1 MPTKA
6 DIRRAM
12 RVKRR
17 LVSPDERAECSESIC
32 ARVLAREDVQAALQ
46 ARRPFTVY
54 LASPDEI
61 DLTPLVDALWAA
73 DVTVAV
79 PCWDAARESYVLGA
93 YSSATTL
100 VEGAHRI
107 LEPAELVE
115 IAPADIGVWIV
126 PGLAFTPHG
135 GRLGYGGGWYDR
147 LLAQAS
153 PDAVSLG
160 VAYPF
165 QIVDMLP
172 VELHDQS
179 LTDVVTYASLER

>member
-1 MPTKA
+1 MPTKSE
-6 DIRRAM
+6 IRRAM

-17 LVSPDERAECSESIC
+17 LLSPEERAERSALIC
-32 ARVLAREDVQAALQ
+32 ARVLAREDVQSALQ
-46 ARRPFTVY
+46 ARRPFAVY

-61 DLTPLVDALWAA
+61 DLTTLVDALWSA

-79 PCWDAARESYVLGA
+79 PCWDAARERYVLGA

-115 IAPADIGVWIV
+115 IAPSDIGVWIV
-126 PGLAFTPHG
+126 PGLAFTRGG

-147 LLAQAS
+147 LLAQAA
-153 PDAVSLG
+153 PDALTLG

-165 QIVDMLP
+165 QIVEALP

-179 LTDVVTYASLER
+179 LTAVVTCD